1 MTASCLF
8 LVLHGDVAGVDQE
21 HLVIFVSGNFL
32 GTKAEI
38 LLGLL
43 KVKVACLT
51 LVNLFGKG
59 LQPLG
64 NF

>member
-1 MTASCLF
+1 MHS
-8 LVLHGDVAGVDQE
+8 DVADVDQE
-21 HLVIFVSGNFL
+21 HLVIFVSGNLL

-51 LVNLFGKG
+51 LVNLLGKG
-59 LQPLG
+59 VQPLG